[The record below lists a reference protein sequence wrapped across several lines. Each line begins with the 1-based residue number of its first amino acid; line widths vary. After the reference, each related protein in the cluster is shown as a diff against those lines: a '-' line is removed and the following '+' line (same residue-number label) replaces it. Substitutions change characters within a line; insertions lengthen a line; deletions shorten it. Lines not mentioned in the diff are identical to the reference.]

1 MTKLNEFFRKLFK
14 GEIALNIVFWIY
26 FVLITFVL
34 NSYIE
39 LDLENTHYQLTFNK
53 QETLLNLFLFS
64 ILFLYTIF
72 IFIAVIRSANKYT
85 GSKVFSFFAKVLVT
99 LNLIITLITSLE
111 LIKVYLLEDY
121 FIESQIELY
130 KEQVPIKV
138 NSYTNLK
145 AINKVENK
153 IKYTYQIVNKR
164 FSHIA
169 SLNLKN
175 FKEDVQNSLCED
187 ETTLDLL
194 KKNYVLEYDYL
205 DDKNDELI
213 KIVTTKESCGPS
225 IYDLDMLKA
234 ILNNQNQP

>member
-1 MTKLNEFFRKLFK
+1 MTKLNEFFKNLFK
-14 GEIALNIVFWIY
+14 GEIPLNIVFWIY

-34 NSYIE
+34 NSYIN

-53 QETLLNLFLFS
+53 EETLFNLFLFS
-64 ILFLYTIF
+64 ILFFYTIF
-72 IFIAVIRSANKYT
+72 IFIAVIKSANKYK
-85 GSKVFSFFAKVLVT
+85 GSRFFSFLAKLTVT
-99 LNLIITLITSLE
+99 LNLIVTLVTSLDV
-111 LIKVYLLEDY
+111 IKVYLLEDY
-121 FIESQIELY
+121 FIESQIKIY

-145 AINKVENK
+145 DIDKIEKK
-153 IKYTYQIVNKR
+153 IKYTYQIINKR

-169 SLNLKN
+169 SLNLKS

-194 KKNYVLEYDYL
+194 KKEYVLEYDYL
-205 DDKNDELI
+205 DDKNNELI

-225 IYDLDMLKA
+225 IYDLDMLKV
-234 ILNNQNQP
+234 ILNNQNQL